1 MAKEVACAAPNCRFR
16 IRSEDEEELV
26 SMVQRH
32 ARKHNMNLDRAA
44 VQKAAKEA
52 KARRHYS
59 KPCSASAHDG

>member
-44 VQKAAKEA
+44 VLKAAKEA
-52 KARRHYS
+52 
-59 KPCSASAHDG
+59 